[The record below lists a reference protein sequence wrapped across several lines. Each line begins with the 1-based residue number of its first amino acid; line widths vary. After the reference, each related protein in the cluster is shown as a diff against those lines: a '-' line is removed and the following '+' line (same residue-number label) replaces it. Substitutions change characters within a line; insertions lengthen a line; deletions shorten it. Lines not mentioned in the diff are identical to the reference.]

1 MARERKKAKNEVN
14 AYGIELQRWILLNR
28 SDVDVVIVKRYR
40 SMPEW
45 KSSQCGVAGDLEKRQ
60 DEALENVMP
69 VD

>member
-1 MARERKKAKNEVN
+1 MT

-28 SDVDVVIVKRYR
+28 LDVDVVIVKRYQ

-45 KSSQCGVAGDLEKRQ
+45 KSSQCGVAGGLERRQ
-60 DEALENVMP
+60 DEAPENVMP